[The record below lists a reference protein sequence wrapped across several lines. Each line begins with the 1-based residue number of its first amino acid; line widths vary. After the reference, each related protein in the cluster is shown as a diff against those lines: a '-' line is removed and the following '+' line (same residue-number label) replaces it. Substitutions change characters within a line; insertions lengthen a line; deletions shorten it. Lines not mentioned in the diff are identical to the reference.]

1 MGMKIE
7 KIDVDKYRA
16 IAGKMYNVL
25 QKEKGINNLTDAY
38 IVTDLMKSG
47 MEKAQPELRRMKKT
61 INEIKQEI
69 NKRIKEGENNE

>member
-1 MGMKIE
+1 MKIE
-7 KIDVDKYRA
+7 KIDVDKYRT

-61 INEIKQEI
+61 INEIKQEM

>member
-25 QKEKGINNLTDAY
+25 QKEKEINNLTDAY

>member
-1 MGMKIE
+1 MGMKIK

-25 QKEKGINNLTDAY
+25 QKEKEINNLTDAY

-61 INEIKQEI
+61 INEIKQEM